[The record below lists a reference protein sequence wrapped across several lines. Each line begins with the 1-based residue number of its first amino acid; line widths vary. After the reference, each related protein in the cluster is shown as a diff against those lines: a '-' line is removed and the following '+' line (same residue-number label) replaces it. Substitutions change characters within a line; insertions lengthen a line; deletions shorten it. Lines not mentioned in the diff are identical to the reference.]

1 GSAGAAAEVSGI
13 GVKGVEVDDGE
24 RGGEVLGVAVPWG
37 SGQVVCRP
45 LGERRVS
52 AHAFEDLTKPIR
64 YARNWS
70 PRGRP
75 SSTIGREGAPPEV
88 SQRRPGGASG
98 ATGHAPPPLTR
109 RRSAL
114 PGRSR
119 NFPRPCSRRGKPGRT
134 SRQ

>member
-1 GSAGAAAEVSGI
+1 GHPDGGSAGAAAEVSGI

-52 AHAFEDLTKPIR
+52 AHAFQDLTKPIR

-70 PRGRP
+70 PRGRS
-75 SSTIGREGAPPEV
+75 SSTIGREEHRSFRKGAQDEPV
-88 SQRRPGGASG
+88 AQLVTHRHR
-98 ATGHAPPPLTR
+98 
-109 RRSAL
+109 
-114 PGRSR
+114 
-119 NFPRPCSRRGKPGRT
+119 
-134 SRQ
+134 